1 MKTVLIDM
9 ELARLGM
16 GPDGG
21 KLAVATQGLR
31 AALFRLR
38 AGGVRVC
45 WVGDEPDFFRQ
56 AQDAGLVCDTIILG
70 ARHTKAD
77 AYVSARLWRLDQ
89 AEHIEHRAW
98 VDAGLPQAGH
108 VLDERVAIAH
118 TVAGWVDQYLLSQ
131 GIRPTLMRVVASIQ
145 DDAEG
150 NTPSGGRAPKP

>member
-1 MKTVLIDM
+1 MPTILIDM

-16 GPDGG
+16 NPDGG
-21 KLAVATQGLR
+21 KLAVATRGLR

-77 AYVSARLWRLDQ
+77 AYVSARLR
-89 AEHIEHRAW
+89 
-98 VDAGLPQAGH
+98 
-108 VLDERVAIAH
+108 
-118 TVAGWVDQYLLSQ
+118 YS
-131 GIRPTLMRVVASIQ
+131 
-145 DDAEG
+145 
-150 NTPSGGRAPKP
+150 